1 MGQKSQKAGQEKALS
16 LRVHALRD
24 TLGLGTYRQDFG
36 ALCGT
41 GPSAESKLLENSG
54 LKSAGSDRL
63 GKEEKLRSLGENF
76 LPGCTFET
84 FRPLEP

>member
-1 MGQKSQKAGQEKALS
+1 MGQKSQKAGQEKAPS

-24 TLGLGTYRQDFG
+24 ILGLGTYRQDFG

-41 GPSAESKLLENSG
+41 GPSGESKLLENSVAG

-63 GKEEKLRSLGENF
+63 GKEEKLRSLGEIF
-76 LPGCTFET
+76 YQGVHSKLLDP
-84 FRPLEP
+84 